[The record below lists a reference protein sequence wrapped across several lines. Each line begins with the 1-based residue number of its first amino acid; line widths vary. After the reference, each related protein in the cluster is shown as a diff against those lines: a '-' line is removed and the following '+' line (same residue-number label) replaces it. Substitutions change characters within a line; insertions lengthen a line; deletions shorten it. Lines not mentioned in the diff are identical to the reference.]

1 MSANGELFIQEN
13 LQEETKKLGLL
24 GSQEQLVVDMG
35 YYDIWSD
42 KDIPLTD
49 TVIIEDTDT
58 GEQLGTLKYTGKVVY
73 NDEEDN
79 AVFLIQTVER
89 NGVVKWSE
97 SLPEKPTGDWLQH
110 LIPIIVDLKD
120 GEPKLSLDDVDWL
133 MPVLRAKIE
142 FHEGLISEEEYIKIL
157 N

>member
-13 LQEETKKLGLL
+13 LQEEAKKLGLL

-42 KDIPLTD
+42 KDIP
-49 TVIIEDTDT
+49 
-58 GEQLGTLKYTGKVVY
+58 LGTLKYTGKVVY